1 VFFLKDKIQRDLT
14 SKYGRRESDSDQS
27 DCEVEEGI
35 EKRFKPDLKYSEH
48 SKYKGGVLTI
58 GCVGMSP

>member
-1 VFFLKDKIQRDLT
+1 L
-14 SKYGRRESDSDQS
+14 KYGRRESDSDQS
-27 DCEVEEGI
+27 DCEVEKGI
-35 EKRFKPDLKYSEH
+35 ERRFKPDLRYSEH